1 MLTIQQLREK
11 RNDLAK
17 QARNI
22 LEDNKTEAKL
32 TKEQRDQVEAIYSE
46 IEDCDYRIQN
56 LNRLLDNPTPIVPG
70 AVASG
75 DAERQL
81 KAAKSVFRA
90 WANRGEEGVAALI
103 AQSPELYSG
112 FSGNIQAAATSPG
125 SAGGFII
132 PTILVPEL
140 LTRLKDFGGMREW
153 ADVMSMNSG
162 EPFNWPTM
170 DDTSNVGELLGEN
183 ATANDSDVVFG
194 TVAIGAFKYSSR
206 AIPVSIELLQDS
218 AIDVDAVV
226 LSALATRI
234 ARIQNTHFTTGT
246 GTGQPM
252 GAITAAAVGKLGAT
266 GQTTSITYDD
276 LVDLEHS
283 IDPAYRKMGCKFQFH
298 DNTLRTLRKLK
309 DTGGRPIWLPQAQ
322 GSLKDGAPAT
332 ILNYPYII
340 NQDVPTMAANAK
352 SILFGHGGKYKIRD
366 VMNVTLYRFTD
377 SAYMKK
383 GQVGFLA
390 FSRADGRCIDATGNT
405 AASADAFKVYQNSA
419 T

>member
-1 MLTIQQLREK
+1 M
-11 RNDLAK
+11 
-17 QARNI
+17 
-22 LEDNKTEAKL
+22 
-32 TKEQRDQVEAIYSE
+32 
-46 IEDCDYRIQN
+46 
-56 LNRLLDNPTPIVPG
+56 
-70 AVASG
+70 
-75 DAERQL
+75 
-81 KAAKSVFRA
+81 
-90 WANRGEEGVAALI
+90 
-103 AQSPELYSG
+103 
-112 FSGNIQAAATSPG
+112 
-125 SAGGFII
+125 
-132 PTILVPEL
+132 PEL